1 METLVLDFIPPLTG
15 FEGAFNTF
23 RLGAGMLKK
32 VSVGDEVF
40 LMDGK
45 RKVVFGRARV
55 TQIEPGL
62 LGELCLAHAG
72 MNHTEVHSPDK
83 TESSARLFAYIRKLH
98 GPHIALPTKRA
109 VVVYLERIE

>member
-1 METLVLDFIPPLTG
+1 MEIQVLDFIPPLTG

-23 RLGAGMLKK
+23 RVGTGMLKK
-32 VSVGDEVF
+32 VAVGDEVF

-55 TQIEPGL
+55 TQIEPGM
-62 LGELCLAHAG
+62 LGELCLAHAD
-72 MNHTEVHSPDK
+72 MNHTEVHSADK
-83 TESSARLFAYIRKLH
+83 TQSSARLFSYIRKLY
-98 GPHIALPTKRA
+98 GPHIAHHEKRA

>member
-23 RLGAGMLKK
+23 RLGTGMLKK
-32 VSVGDEVF
+32 VAVGDEVF
-40 LMDGK
+40 LMEGK

-62 LGELCLAHAG
+62 LGELCLSHAA
-72 MNHTEVHSPDK
+72 MNHTEVHSTDK
-83 TESSARLFAYIRKLH
+83 TESSARLFAYIRKLY